1 MVAPDLVQLS
11 VGDASE
17 ADLATIAT
25 TYLPE
30 SLLRD
35 YFLLAQRSWLRC
47 LVLRRDE
54 EIIGFTL
61 LVFRRPDFW
70 PHAGNTQRL
79 PEVVSL
85 GIQESKRGRG
95 YGSVFMRD
103 IEDETARAGY
113 TQLHLA
119 VDPINNPRAYE
130 FYRRLNYQELQ
141 TEPYHVF
148 WEFKDSQ
155 GNAYRGENWLLHMSK
170 YLPPPA
176 YGRLTQTYGD
186 NRQ

>member
-1 MVAPDLVQLS
+1 MLAPDLVQLS

-17 ADLATIAT
+17 TDLATIAR
-25 TYLPE
+25 TYCPK

-47 LVLRRDE
+47 LVLQRHE

-70 PHAGNTQRL
+70 PHAGDTRRL

-85 GIQESKRGRG
+85 GVQESHRGRG
-95 YGSVFMRD
+95 YGSAFMRA
-103 IEDETARAGY
+103 IEDETAKAGY
-113 TQLHLA
+113 AQLHLA
-119 VDPINNPRAYE
+119 VDPINNPRAYA

-141 TEPYHVF
+141 TVPYYVL
-148 WEFKDSQ
+148 WKFKDSQ
-155 GNAYRGENWLLHMSK
+155 GNAYQGENWLLHMTK
-170 YLPPPA
+170 YLPPLAVGVPDA
-176 YGRLTQTYGD
+176 DLRRYR
-186 NRQ
+186 